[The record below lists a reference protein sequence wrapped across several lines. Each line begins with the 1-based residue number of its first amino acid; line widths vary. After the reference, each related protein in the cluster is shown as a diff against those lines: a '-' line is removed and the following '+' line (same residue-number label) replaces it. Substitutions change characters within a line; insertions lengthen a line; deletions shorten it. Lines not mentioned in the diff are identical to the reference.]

1 MFERIESSESPDGGR
16 AFNERLWR
24 RVDHALNHAAWIAMG
39 DTRQYPHL
47 ADYGIAISHT
57 VETHADASAWLA
69 DAFEKL
75 CRDLPPLEHAMLTR
89 QYYRLCAHVDCCYL
103 EDSAAQVSFAA
114 NLRTLSS
121 FGFAPSGAG
130 LGALGEVLPG
140 PDEAVSEARERAID
154 DYVERWRRWMVIRAE
169 TLNDIAMTRED
180 GSESFAARIRERL
193 MKWMGDHI
201 VENAADGD
209 DEADDDRS
217 DAYWEAVHAV
227 DVLFSELLKQGRGE
241 AADRKARRIDARAR
255 FIANATELR
264 QGLSHIERARLTQ
277 YQYRCLVHLDCLY
290 LPEAGAKAALM
301 HDLWSLMY
309 AGGLGSGLGSCDDAA
324 AVFLAVAAAIDR
336 DPDQALERELER
348 YTLEWYNHLRMP
360 SVAFDHY
367 ARHGS
372 AFAARTS
379 AKVRAFMGSLVVE
392 IKERPPAADSGPSEA
407 KDTGQH
413 DTGQH
418 GAGRDFNDARYA
430 RAHRGLEYAFLAAMP
445 TDDAMQERLRR
456 ILPEH
461 GLAVPGPLENHAAA
475 TAWLRGA
482 FDSLSVGLSHV
493 ERGLLIGSLYQRL
506 IHVDC
511 DFLPEPEAK
520 AALISD
526 LRALLALGAGSPQ
539 SVVMHVLTVAQ
550 FADRH
555 ADPELDREI
564 EACVRR
570 WTRLLRV
577 QDAMIDPVAST
588 RTDGSASLS
597 YKVRAM
603 LREGLGSL
611 VVDRANE
618 ADFEGGG

>member
-1 MFERIESSESPDGGR
+1 
-16 AFNERLWR
+16 
-24 RVDHALNHAAWIAMG
+24 
-39 DTRQYPHL
+39 
-47 ADYGIAISHT
+47 
-57 VETHADASAWLA
+57 
-69 DAFEKL
+69 
-75 CRDLPPLEHAMLTR
+75 
-89 QYYRLCAHVDCCYL
+89 
-103 EDSAAQVSFAA
+103 
-114 NLRTLSS
+114 
-121 FGFAPSGAG
+121 
-130 LGALGEVLPG
+130 
-140 PDEAVSEARERAID
+140 
-154 DYVERWRRWMVIRAE
+154 MVIRAE
-169 TLNDIAMTRED
+169 TLDDIAMTRED
-180 GSESFAARIRERL
+180 GSESFAARVRARL
-193 MKWMGDHI
+193 MKWMGDH
-201 VENAADGD
+201 VVDGD
-209 DEADDDRS
+209 VECEDDGGEGPYS
-217 DAYWEAVHAV
+217 DAYWEAVHAL
-227 DVLFSELLKQGRGE
+227 DVLLFELLKQGRGD
-241 AADRKARRIDARAR
+241 AANREARRIDARAR
-255 FIANATELR
+255 FVAKAMELR
-264 QGLSHIERARLTQ
+264 EGCSHIERARLTQ
-277 YQYRCLVHLDCLY
+277 RELLHLVHDDCLY
-290 LPEAGAKAALM
+290 LPEAGAKAALAD
-301 HDLWSLMY
+301 DLWSLMY
-309 AGGLGSGLGSCDDAA
+309 ASGLGSCDDAA

-348 YTLEWYNHLRMP
+348 YTLEWYHHLRMP
-360 SVAFDHY
+360 SLAFDYY

-372 AFAARTS
+372 DFASRTS
-379 AKVRAFMGSLVVE
+379 AKVRAFMGRLVVE
-392 IKERPPAADSGPSEA
+392 IKERPATADSGPSEA

-418 GAGRDFNDARYA
+418 GAGRDFNEARYT
-430 RAHRGLEYAFLAAMP
+430 RAFRGLEYAFLAAMP

-461 GLAVPGPLENHAAA
+461 GLAVPGPLKNRAAA

-493 ERGLLIGSLYQRL
+493 ERGLLIWSLYQRL
-506 IHVDC
+506 IHIDC

-520 AALISD
+520 AALVSD

-555 ADPELDREI
+555 ADAELDREI

-570 WTRLLRV
+570 WTRSLRV
-577 QDAMIDPVAST
+577 LDAMIDPVAST